1 MVFISFRWAQE
12 PGSTKIPRLDGIV
25 SRIAIAKPTV
35 GSVRSS
41 TISRLTKPGFGLRS
55 ASAAT
60 AKPVATNENSVR
72 GAAQAT
78 HMQRKTLLRRLNGG
92 KKYTSSDNAAVPADT
107 ATKPPPL
114 STLTNRRAISVDA
127 ALKRVERPLNET
139 ETIPS
144 KETEVHS
151 ETVVL
156 ASANDR
162 CLTRSGTFV
171 CEASDETQTKLLS
184 LTHNINTPT
193 TTVANEVNQNPQKE
207 RTFKRSLSPIYGEL
221 MSMAKRK
228 SMHNQT
234 GVVSSIGPSVVSTPH
249 GSIESTIPAFTAR
262 NTLSNIIELE
272 NSMIFLDPN
281 HVMSSTGMQSTR
293 LIANG
298 ENSGKIPKN
307 PTKLVYATDVTT
319 IDGGKCDGTQID
331 ASREDAIEDEQM
343 DLVEI
348 TRTHSGK

>member
-1 MVFISFRWAQE
+1 MLFISFRSAQE

-55 ASAAT
+55 ATAAT

-72 GAAQAT
+72 SATQAT

-92 KKYTSSDNAAVPADT
+92 KKYASGDNAAEPAET
-107 ATKPPPL
+107 AIKPPPL

-127 ALKRVERPLNET
+127 ALKRVERPLNQT

-144 KETEVHS
+144 KEVEIQS
-151 ETVVL
+151 ETVIL

-184 LTHNINTPT
+184 LTHNINSPT
-193 TTVANEVNQNPQKE
+193 TTTANEVNQNTQKE

-221 MSMAKRK
+221 MSIAKRK
-228 SMHNQT
+228 SMQTPNQT
-234 GVVSSIGPSVVSTPH
+234 GVVSSIGPSVISTPH

-262 NTLSNIIELE
+262 NTLSNITELE
-272 NSMIFLDPN
+272 NSMMFLDQS
-281 HVMSSTGMQSTR
+281 HVMSSTAMQSTR
-293 LIANG
+293 LVVND

-307 PTKLVYATDVTT
+307 PTKLVYATD
-319 IDGGKCDGTQID
+319 GGKCDGKLID

-343 DLVEI
+343 VLVETTI
-348 TRTHSGK
+348 THSGK